1 MARLF
6 ELENDRIEKQNQVK
20 GMLTSIAIHG
30 ILIILFFFLTGVTP
44 PIPAWD
50 SGGVEINFGYMDDGM
65 GDVQPIAT
73 EVAPVLPQAVKPTT
87 PEKNVGDK
95 IISQENSDLVVNS
108 KKKNDNKKKK
118 TTTVTVTPTDK
129 KTELKIQE
137 QPKAVFKGWTNTN
150 STNEGNGNNPG
161 DKGQLNG
168 TPTGT
173 AYSGN
178 PGINGG
184 PGGFGNGNK
193 YNLTGRKMMKEPSL
207 KNNSQE
213 TGIVVVKIK
222 VNKQGKVVS
231 ADGPAQGSTTTST
244 YLLTLA
250 KQASMA
256 AQFDVNSAAMDEQF
270 GTITYNFKVK

>member
-6 ELENDRIEKQNQVK
+6 EAENDRIEKQNQVK
-20 GMLTSIAIHG
+20 GIITSIAIHG
-30 ILIILFFFLTGVTP
+30 ILLILFFFLTGVTP

-73 EVAPVLPQAVKPTT
+73 EVAPVLPQAVKPTA
-87 PEKNVGDK
+87 PEKNTGEK
-95 IISQENSDLVVNS
+95 IISQENSDVVVNT
-108 KKKNDNKKKK
+108 KKKEDTKKKK
-118 TTTVTVTPTDK
+118 TTTVTVT
-129 KTELKIQE
+129 KTENKTEVKKE

-150 STNEGNGNNPG
+150 STSEGDGTHSG

-173 AYSGN
+173 NYNGT

-184 PGGFGNGNK
+184 PGGFGDGNK
-193 YNLTGRKMMKEPSL
+193 YSLTGRTMMKKPSL
-207 KNNSQE
+207 NNTSQE

-222 VNKQGKVVS
+222 VNKQGKVIS

-244 YLLTLA
+244 YLFNLA
-250 KQASMA
+250 RIASLA
-256 AQFDVNSAAMDEQF
+256 AQFDANSGATDEQF
-270 GTITYNFKVK
+270 GTITYNFKAK

>member
-6 ELENDRIEKQNQVK
+6 EMENDRIEKQNQVK
-20 GMLTSIAIHG
+20 GMITSIAIHG

-73 EVAPVLPQAVKPTT
+73 DVAPVLPQAVKPTT
-87 PEKNVGDK
+87 PEKSTGDK
-95 IISQENSDLVVNS
+95 IISQENSDVIVNS
-108 KKKNDNKKKK
+108 KKKDDNKKKK
-118 TTTVTVTPTDK
+118 TTVVPVTPTDK
-129 KTELKIQE
+129 KTEEKKQE

-150 STNEGNGNNPG
+150 SSSEGDGTHPG
-161 DKGQLNG
+161 DKGQTNG

-173 AYSGN
+173 NYSGT

-184 PGGFGNGNK
+184 PGGYGKGIN

-222 VNKQGKVVS
+222 VNKQGKVIS

-244 YLLTLA
+244 YLLNLA
-250 KQASMA
+250 KQASLA

-270 GTITYNFKVK
+270 GTITYNFKAK

>member
-20 GMLTSIAIHG
+20 GMITSIAIHG

-87 PEKNVGDK
+87 PEKSTGDK
-95 IISQENSDLVVNS
+95 IISQENSDVVVNS
-108 KKKNDNKKKK
+108 KKKDEKKKK
-118 TTTVTVTPTDK
+118 KNTTVTAKTPEK
-129 KTELKIQE
+129 KTEEKKPE
-137 QPKAVFKGWTNTN
+137 QKTFIGKGWTNN
-150 STNEGNGNNPG
+150 DSPGEGDGTHPG

-168 TPTGT
+168 TPNGT
-173 AYSGN
+173 SYSGT

-184 PGGFGNGNK
+184 PGGYGKGIN
-193 YNLTGRKMMKEPSL
+193 YNLTGRKMMKEPYL

-222 VNKQGKVVS
+222 VNKQGKVIS

-244 YLLTLA
+244 YLLNLA

-270 GTITYNFKVK
+270 GTITYNFKAK

>member
-6 ELENDRIEKQNQVK
+6 EMENDRVEKQNQVK
-20 GMLTSIAIHG
+20 GMITSIAIHG

-50 SGGVEINFGYMDDGM
+50 SGGVEINFGYMD
-65 GDVQPIAT
+65 
-73 EVAPVLPQAVKPTT
+73 VAPVLPQAVKPTT
-87 PEKNVGDK
+87 PEKSTGDK
-95 IISQENSDLVVNS
+95 IISQENSDVIVNS
-108 KKKNDNKKKK
+108 KKKDDNKKKK
-118 TTTVTVTPTDK
+118 TTVVPVTPTDK
-129 KTELKIQE
+129 KTEEKKQE

-150 STNEGNGNNPG
+150 SSSEGDGTHPG
-161 DKGQLNG
+161 DKGQTNG

-173 AYSGN
+173 NYSGT

-184 PGGFGNGNK
+184 PGGYGKGIN

-222 VNKQGKVVS
+222 VNKQGKVIS

-244 YLLTLA
+244 YLLNLA
-250 KQASMA
+250 KQASLA

-270 GTITYNFKVK
+270 GTITYNFKAK